1 MVGKPRNILDIKLTI
16 CVAVSGDPS
25 RLKMAPV
32 VGALLGLAAIS
43 FVLGVVA
50 LCAIRGRNN
59 SRSQQRFMGANGNIS
74 DKGKC
79 ISDLDGYEVAEKTPD
94 VIQCNN
100 KGTYKKF
107 LVVWLRFTSNRS

>member
-1 MVGKPRNILDIKLTI
+1 
-16 CVAVSGDPS
+16 
-25 RLKMAPV
+25 MAPV

-50 LCAIRGRNN
+50 LCALRGRNN
-59 SRSQQRFMGANGNIS
+59 SRSQPRFMGANGNIS

-100 KGTYKKF
+100 KGSY
-107 LVVWLRFTSNRS
+107 RFFFYPTPR